1 MALDSGGHKVTDE
14 YGLIDGM
21 TPHCALVT
29 DEGMTVAIYLTK
41 PPTKGQ
47 NPQEIHLLRMS
58 YAPPD
63 VLHVF
68 NSRD

>member
-1 MALDSGGHKVTDE
+1 MALDSGGKPVKDE
-14 YGLIDGM
+14 YGTIDGM
-21 TPHCALVT
+21 TPHLAIVT
-29 DEGMTVAIYLTK
+29 DEGMSVAIYLTK
-41 PPTKGQ
+41 PPTIGR